1 MEKSLFNRLHL
12 IVLAVATAGLIV
24 LAVLNLRQESEFQQ
38 PDDGVWWREVQGGL
52 EAVKVLPDS
61 PAQRAGIQEGDLLT
75 GAEVLPDTAAQRSEV
90 QTQDLLSGEKPLGTN
105 SVQQTEAQG
114 KPDSGKIAAANSSK
128 PIERPAK
135 KASGKGAKKGLAESG
150 KEPEARS
157 NGELL
162 PKGAGE
168 LLRMSPIAHL
178 SDLEHVLYRAG
189 IYGNAGYAIT
199 RGGVPLD
206 TPVGVIPEPL
216 DRGLAQAQRIIGLVY
231 LAIGIYVLFRRWTAA
246 RATHF
251 YLFCLVSFALCT
263 LKYTGELNGLDWTVF
278 WLNVVAE
285 ALQPALFL
293 HFALTFPEE
302 RLKNIRRRWLL
313 PLIYAP
319 GAGLLG
325 LWLWAIGTRQATGLL
340 KHRLDQTGTAYDVA
354 FYVLAALL
362 FLLSYRRADT
372 PLLRQQL
379 KWVTRGT
386 LLAVLP
392 FTLFSAVPF
401 LLDLH
406 PPRLLTD
413 LAGLSLVF
421 LPLTFSWAIVRYRL
435 MDTDLIFKRGVAYTL
450 ATGLLLGAYFGVIAL
465 ISVVVH
471 NVMPEAVREWGLV
484 IAILVTAAIFD
495 PLKRRIQGWV
505 DRAFDRHRYD
515 YRKALVEF
523 GRGLSSETDLEAL
536 LNSIVERLPRTLLV
550 ARVAVF
556 LMRDSGRL
564 RLAAAHGLPVE
575 VSVAQDRFGNDRG
588 GKGSLQLGFLD
599 FDQAQDHSHIF
610 LENAQ
615 AALYLPPDQQ
625 RTAALLD
632 LNYYLPC
639 RVQDGATTRTIAVI
653 GLGRTIGGDFLSS
666 EDVELLESL
675 ASYIGIALQNASL
688 YARLEAKIGEF
699 ERLKEFNENI
709 VESINVGI
717 LALDLND
724 RIESWNAQMEAMYAL
739 SRAEALGQELGSV
752 FPTDFVDAIDSFRSE
767 QGVHHLYKFRLTTR
781 AGEQRM
787 VNIAIAP
794 LLSRDFI
801 SVGRI
806 ILVDDITERV
816 SLESQLAQADK
827 LSSIGLL
834 AAGVAHEI
842 NTPLAVIS
850 SYAQMLAKQL
860 KADARLG
867 PVLDKITQQ
876 SFRAAEIANGLLNF
890 SRTSTTEFR
899 ETNLNQVIRDTLS
912 LLEHQFKTAQISV
925 DLDLVEELPPIN
937 GNPGKLQQVFLNL
950 LLNAKEAMPE
960 GGRLRVATA
969 VNGHVEA
976 IVTDTGAGIA
986 PEHLKR
992 IYDPFFTTKM
1002 TPKLGD
1008 RRGTGLGLSVSYGI
1022 IQEHAGKNHVES
1034 AVGAGTTFHLEF
1046 PLLRNS
1052 VHA

>member
-1 MEKSLFNRLHL
+1 MESSLINRFQAIALF
-12 IVLAVATAGLIV
+12 VATAGLFV
-24 LAVLNLRQESEFQQ
+24 LAILNLRQETGFQQ

-52 EAVKVLPDS
+52 EAVKVLPKS
-61 PAQRAGIQEGDLLT
+61 PGLNAGIRQGDLLT
-75 GAEVLPDTAAQRSEV
+75 GAAVVPDIPAQRTEI
-90 QTQDLLSGEKPLGTN
+90 QPQDLFSD
-105 SVQQTEAQG
+105 G
-114 KPDSGKIAAANSSK
+114 KD
-128 PIERPAK
+128 RPASPPEPA
-135 KASGKGAKKGLAESG
+135 ASISGPVSLAKSHRG
-150 KEPEARS
+150 
-157 NGELL
+157 LL
-162 PKGAGE
+162 PSTAKAH
-168 LLRMSPIAHL
+168 LPVSTITHL
-178 SDLEHVLYRAG
+178 SDLERVLYDTQV
-189 IYGNAGYAIT
+189 YGQASYEIT
-199 RGGVPLD
+199 RDGVPLD
-206 TPVGVIPEPL
+206 TPVVVIPEPM
-216 DRGLAQAQRIIGLVY
+216 DRGLQQAQRAIGLVY
-231 LAIGIYVLFRRWTAA
+231 LSIGIYVLFRRWGAA

-263 LKYTGELNGLDWTVF
+263 LKYTGKLDGLDWTIF

-285 ALQPALFL
+285 SLQPALFL
-293 HFALTFPEE
+293 HFALSFPEE
-302 RLKNIRRRWLL
+302 RFKSVLRRWLL
-313 PLIYAP
+313 PILYTP
-319 GAGLLG
+319 GIALLG
-325 LWLWAIGTRQATGLL
+325 LNLWAFFTREATGLL
-340 KHRLDQTGTAYDVA
+340 KHRLEQTGTAYVAA

-362 FLLSYRRADT
+362 FLRSYSRADS

-392 FTLFSAVPF
+392 FTLFYAIPF
-401 LLDLH
+401 LFDWR
-406 PPRLLTD
+406 PYWLLTD
-413 LAGLSLVF
+413 LAGLSLVI

-450 ATGLLLGAYFGVIAL
+450 ATGLLLGAYFGIIAL

-471 NVMPEAVREWGLV
+471 NAMPEAVREWGLV
-484 IAILVTAAIFD
+484 IAILFTAAIFD

-505 DRAFDRHRYD
+505 DKAFDRHRYD

-523 GRGLSSETDLEAL
+523 GRGLSSETDLNAL
-536 LNSIVERLPRTLLV
+536 LDSIVERLPRTLLV

-556 LMRDSGRL
+556 LMQDSGRL
-564 RLAAAHGLPVE
+564 RLAAAHGLPAE
-575 VSVAQDRFGNDRG
+575 TSAPKSRFRLAASNGSSGSNGTNVSLGPTLIDSAQLD
-588 GKGSLQLGFLD
+588 LGFLD
-599 FDQAQDHSHIF
+599 FDRAQDHTHIF

-615 AALYLPPDQQ
+615 QALHLPEEQQ

-639 RVQDGATTRTIAVI
+639 RVQDGALTRTIAVI

-699 ERLKEFNENI
+699 ERLKEFNENV

-717 LALDLND
+717 LALDLDD

-739 SRAEALGQELGSV
+739 SRAEAIGQALRAV
-752 FPTDFVDAIDSFRSE
+752 FPSEFADALESFRNE

-781 AGEQRM
+781 AGEQRTA
-787 VNIAIAP
+787 NIAVAP
-794 LLSRDFI
+794 LLSRDFV

-850 SYAQMLAKQL
+850 SYAQMLSKQL
-860 KADARLG
+860 RADPRLS

-899 ETNLNQVIRDTLS
+899 ETNLNQIIRDTLS
-912 LLEHQFKTAQISV
+912 LLEHQFKTAQIGV
-925 DLDLVEELPPIN
+925 ELDLVEDLPAIS

-950 LLNAKEAMPE
+950 LLNAKEAMP
-960 GGRLRVATA
+960 GGGLLRVSTL

-976 IVTDTGAGIA
+976 RITDSGSGIA

-992 IYDPFFTTKM
+992 IYDPFFTTKTM
-1002 TPKLGD
+1002 PKPGD

-1022 IQEHAGKNHVES
+1022 IQEHAGKIHVES
-1034 AVGAGTTFHLEF
+1034 AVGSGTTFHLEF

>member
-1 MEKSLFNRLHL
+1 METSLLNRLQAT
-12 IVLAVATAGLIV
+12 VLAVATAGLV
-24 LAVLNLRQESEFQQ
+24 LLAALNLHQESQFQQ
-38 PDDGVWWREVQGGL
+38 PDDGVWWREVPGGL
-52 EAVKVLPDS
+52 EATKVLPNS
-61 PAQRAGIQEGDLLT
+61 PGQHAGIQEHDLLT
-75 GAEVLPDTAAQRSEV
+75 AAEVLPDIPAQHSELPA
-90 QTQDLLSGEKPLGTN
+90 QDLLGGVKPLSAN
-105 SVQQTEAQG
+105 PSRHDEM
-114 KPDSGKIAAANSSK
+114 PAAK
-128 PIERPAK
+128 LI
-135 KASGKGAKKGLAESG
+135 
-150 KEPEARS
+150 
-157 NGELL
+157 
-162 PKGAGE
+162 PKTAV
-168 LLRMSPIAHL
+168 AHL
-178 SDLEHVLYRAG
+178 SDLERVLYRTG
-189 IYGNAGYAIT
+189 SYGKASYAIT

-206 TPVGVIPEPL
+206 TPVEVIPEPL
-216 DRGLAQAQRIIGLVY
+216 DRGLQQAQRIIGLVY
-231 LAIGIYVLFRRWTAA
+231 LAIGIYVLFRRWGAA

-263 LKYTGELNGLDWTVF
+263 LKYTGELNWLDWTVF

-285 ALQPALFL
+285 SLQPALFL
-293 HFALTFPEE
+293 HFALSFPEE
-302 RLKNIRRRWLL
+302 RFKKIRRRWLL
-313 PLIYAP
+313 PVIYAP
-319 GAGLLG
+319 GVALLG
-325 LWLWAIGTRQATGLL
+325 MWVWAVETREATGLL
-340 KHRLDQTGTAYDVA
+340 KHRLEQTGTAYVA
-354 FYVLAALL
+354 AFFVLAALL
-362 FLLSYRRADT
+362 FMRSYKTADT

-386 LLAVLP
+386 ILAVLP
-392 FTLFSAVPF
+392 FTLFYAVPF
-401 LLDLH
+401 LFDWQ
-406 PPRLLTD
+406 PYKLLTD
-413 LAGLSLVF
+413 LAGLSLVI

-450 ATGLLLGAYFGVIAL
+450 ATGMLLGVYFGVIAVL
-465 ISVVVH
+465 AVLVH
-471 NVMPEAVREWGLV
+471 HGLPQAVQEWGLG
-484 IAILVTAAIFD
+484 ISLVAFAMIFD
-495 PLKRRIQGWV
+495 PLKRRIQGYV

-523 GRGLSSETDLEAL
+523 GRGLSSETNLEAL
-536 LNSIVERLPRTLLV
+536 LESIVERLPRTLLV

-556 LMRDSGRL
+556 LVEESGRL
-564 RLAAAHGLPVE
+564 RLAAAHGLPAE
-575 VSVAQDRFGNDRG
+575 VDAHKDRLEQGQ
-588 GKGSLQLGFLD
+588 LALGFLD
-599 FDQAQDHSHIF
+599 FDQAKDHSHIF

-615 AALYLPPDQQ
+615 QTLHLPAEQQ

-639 RVQDGATTRTIAVI
+639 RVQDGVTTRTIAVI

-717 LALDLND
+717 LAIDLDD
-724 RIESWNAQMEAMYAL
+724 RIESWNAQMEAMYAF
-739 SRAEALGQELGSV
+739 SRAEAIGQKLRAV
-752 FPTDFVDAIDSFRSE
+752 FPTEFVDAIDSFRNE
-767 QGVHHLYKFRLTTR
+767 QGVHHLYKFRITTR
-781 AGEQRM
+781 AGEQRTT
-787 VNIAIAP
+787 NIAVAP
-794 LLSRDFI
+794 LLSRDFV

-850 SYAQMLAKQL
+850 SYSQMLSKQL
-860 KADARLG
+860 KGDARLS

-912 LLEHQFKTAQISV
+912 LLEHQFKTSKISV
-925 DLDLVEELPPIN
+925 DLDLAEELPAIH

-950 LLNAKEAMPE
+950 LLNAKEAMPA
-960 GGRLRVATA
+960 GGRLRVATL

-976 IVTDTGAGIA
+976 LVADSGSGIA

-992 IYDPFFTTKM
+992 IYDPFFTTKT
-1002 TPKLGD
+1002 TPKPGD

-1022 IQEHAGKNHVES
+1022 IQEHAGKIHVES
-1034 AVGAGTTFHLEF
+1034 AVGSGTTFHLEF

>member
-1 MEKSLFNRLHL
+1 METSLFNRLQA
-12 IVLAVATAGLIV
+12 IMLAVATAGLV
-24 LAVLNLRQESEFQQ
+24 LLAVLNLRQEARFQQ
-38 PDDGVWWREVQGGL
+38 PDDGVWWREAQGGL

-61 PAQRAGIQEGDLLT
+61 PGQRAGIQEHDLLT
-75 GAEVLPDTAAQRSEV
+75 GAEVLRDTPAQRTSSM
-90 QTQDLLSGEKPLGTN
+90 QAQDLLPEDKPLTTSPTLRAGM
-105 SVQQTEAQG
+105 QA
-114 KPDSGKIAAANSSK
+114 
-128 PIERPAK
+128 
-135 KASGKGAKKGLAESG
+135 
-150 KEPEARS
+150 KEPLS
-157 NGELL
+157 
-162 PKGAGE
+162 
-168 LLRMSPIAHL
+168 MTSIAHL
-178 SDLEHVLYRAG
+178 SDLERVLYRTGVYEKAS
-189 IYGNAGYAIT
+189 YAIT
-199 RGGVPLD
+199 RAGTPLD
-206 TPVGVIPEPL
+206 TPAVVIPEPL
-216 DRGLAQAQRIIGLVY
+216 DRGLAQAQRAIGLVY
-231 LAIGIYVLFRRWTAA
+231 LAIGIYVLFRRWGAA

-263 LKYTGELNGLDWTVF
+263 LKYTGMLGEPGWQGNLDWTVY
-278 WLNVVAE
+278 WSNVAAE

-293 HFALTFPEE
+293 HFALSFPEE
-302 RLKNIRRRWLL
+302 RFKNIRRRWLV

-325 LWLWAIGTRQATGLL
+325 LWIWAIETREATGLL
-340 KHRLDQTGTAYDVA
+340 KHSLEQKSTAYDAA
-354 FYVLAALL
+354 FYLLAALL
-362 FLLSYRRADT
+362 FMLSYRRANT

-392 FTLFSAVPF
+392 FTLFSAIPF

-471 NVMPEAVREWGLV
+471 NAVPEAVREWGLG
-484 IAILVTAAIFD
+484 IAIVVTAAIFD

-515 YRKALVEF
+515 YRKALVDF

-536 LNSIVERLPRTLLV
+536 LESIVERLPRTLLV

-556 LMRDSGRL
+556 LVEDSGRL
-564 RLAAAHGLPVE
+564 HLAAAHGLPAE
-575 VSVAQDRFGNDRG
+575 VNNAKDPNSRP
-588 GKGSLQLGFLD
+588 SLALGFLD
-599 FDQAQDHSHIF
+599 FDQATDHPHIF

-615 AALYLPPDQQ
+615 QALHLPADQQ

-639 RVQDGATTRTIAVI
+639 RVQDGTAARTIAVI

-717 LALDLND
+717 LALDLDD
-724 RIESWNAQMEAMYAL
+724 RIESWNAQMEAMYAF
-739 SRAEALGQELGSV
+739 SRAEAIGQPLRGV
-752 FPTDFVDAIDSFRSE
+752 FPSDFVDAIDSFRNE

-781 AGEQRM
+781 AGEQRTA
-787 VNIAIAP
+787 NIAVAP
-794 LLSRDFI
+794 LLSRDFV

-850 SYAQMLAKQL
+850 SYAQMLSKQL
-860 KADARLG
+860 KSDARLG

-912 LLEHQFKTAQISV
+912 LLEHQFKTAQINV
-925 DLDLVEELPPIN
+925 DLDLVEALPFIN

-960 GGRLRVATA
+960 GGRLRVATLF
-969 VNGHVEA
+969 NGHVEA
-976 IVTDTGAGIA
+976 IVTDSGAGIA

-992 IYDPFFTTKM
+992 IYDPFFTTKT
-1002 TPKLGD
+1002 TPKPGD

-1022 IQEHAGKNHVES
+1022 IQEHAGKIHVES
-1034 AVGAGTTFHLEF
+1034 AIGSGTTFHLEF

>member
-1 MEKSLFNRLHL
+1 
-12 IVLAVATAGLIV
+12 
-24 LAVLNLRQESEFQQ
+24 
-38 PDDGVWWREVQGGL
+38 
-52 EAVKVLPDS
+52 
-61 PAQRAGIQEGDLLT
+61 
-75 GAEVLPDTAAQRSEV
+75 
-90 QTQDLLSGEKPLGTN
+90 
-105 SVQQTEAQG
+105 
-114 KPDSGKIAAANSSK
+114 
-128 PIERPAK
+128 
-135 KASGKGAKKGLAESG
+135 
-150 KEPEARS
+150 
-157 NGELL
+157 
-162 PKGAGE
+162 
-168 LLRMSPIAHL
+168 
-178 SDLEHVLYRAG
+178 
-189 IYGNAGYAIT
+189 
-199 RGGVPLD
+199 
-206 TPVGVIPEPL
+206 
-216 DRGLAQAQRIIGLVY
+216 
-231 LAIGIYVLFRRWTAA
+231 
-246 RATHF
+246 
-251 YLFCLVSFALCT
+251 
-263 LKYTGELNGLDWTVF
+263 
-278 WLNVVAE
+278 
-285 ALQPALFL
+285 
-293 HFALTFPEE
+293 
-302 RLKNIRRRWLL
+302 
-313 PLIYAP
+313 
-319 GAGLLG
+319 
-325 LWLWAIGTRQATGLL
+325 
-340 KHRLDQTGTAYDVA
+340 
-354 FYVLAALL
+354 VLAALL
-362 FLLSYRRADT
+362 FLLSYSRANT

-392 FTLFSAVPF
+392 FTLFYAVPF
-401 LLDLH
+401 LLDLN
-406 PPRLLTD
+406 PPRLLTN
-413 LAGLSLVF
+413 LAGLSLVI

-450 ATGLLLGAYFGVIAL
+450 ATGLILGGYFGTIAL
-465 ISVVVH
+465 ISVMVH
-471 NVMPEAVREWGLV
+471 NAMPEAVREWGLV

-523 GRGLSSETDLEAL
+523 GRGLSSETDLDAL
-536 LNSIVERLPRTLLV
+536 LSSIVERLPSTLLV

-556 LMRDSGRL
+556 LTQNSGRL
-564 RLAAAHGLPVE
+564 RLAAAHGLPAE
-575 VSVAQDRFGNDRG
+575 VNTAQD
-588 GKGSLQLGFLD
+588 SLALGFLD
-599 FDQAQDHSHIF
+599 FDQAKDHSHIF
-610 LENAQ
+610 LENTQQ
-615 AALYLPPDQQ
+615 ALHLPPAQQ
-625 RTAALLD
+625 RSAALLD

-639 RVQDGATTRTIAVI
+639 RVQDGSATRTIAVI

-688 YARLEAKIGEF
+688 YARLEKKIGEF

-717 LALDLND
+717 LALDLDD

-739 SRAEALGQELGSV
+739 SRAEAIGQPLQNV
-752 FPTDFVDAIDSFRSE
+752 FPPEFIEVLEGFRND

-781 AGEQRM
+781 AGEQRAA
-787 VNIAIAP
+787 NIAIAP

-816 SLESQLAQADK
+816 SLETQLAQADK

-850 SYAQMLAKQL
+850 SYAQMLSKQL
-860 KADARLG
+860 KGDTRLG
-867 PVLDKITQQ
+867 LVLDKITQQ

-912 LLEHQFKTAQISV
+912 LLEHQFKTAQIV
-925 DLDLVEELPPIN
+925 LDLDLAEELPPIH

-950 LLNAKEAMPE
+950 LLNAKEAMPG
-960 GGRLRVATA
+960 GGRLRVATL
-969 VNGHVEA
+969 VDGHVEA
-976 IVTDTGAGIA
+976 LIADSGTGIA
-986 PEHLKR
+986 PENLKR
-992 IYDPFFTTKM
+992 IYDPFFTTK
-1002 TPKLGD
+1002 TPSRPGD

-1022 IQEHAGKNHVES
+1022 IQEHAGKIHVQS